1 MTATRAE
8 IPTPVV
14 DDERITETYEELKG
28 MQVEL
33 DPNPIDFGP
42 RRFNNRIAQ
51 VRSMLNRV
59 EQLSLQAS
67 EDLHYFK
74 RIINAKKGLYE
85 LEKREL
91 MVKDPTC
98 RVGRSQ
104 GEREALAD
112 VRLRSMIEEIQALE
126 ASAHDLETVMIS
138 IRSKRTDLKDVQGR
152 MRDQMKLIEHDISMG
167 ARWGNREPMV
177 VGAAVSASTNDLDD
191 MLADVD
197 KGLGWDGDKA
207 PEPIVGLE
215 DVSEEDEEDEEEA
228 PAPPVVEKPAPAKPK
243 AAKAKTPPR
252 EPVIILIP
260 PVASVEEKDDV
271 SDVLEA
277 AFSGRGDVPQF
288 GDGSLAATTDV
299 DSFLSDLDDAKPARI
314 EVSSN
319 DGIDDLIASLAND

>member
-8 IPTPVV
+8 IPIPVV
-14 DDERITETYEELKG
+14 DDERIQETYEELKG

-33 DPNPIDFGP
+33 DPNPIEFGP

-59 EQLSLQAS
+59 EQLFLQAS

-74 RIINAKKGLYE
+74 RIINAKKGLYD

-91 MVKDPTC
+91 MVKDPSC

-112 VRLRSMIEEIQALE
+112 VRLRSMIEEIQLLE
-126 ASAHDLETVMIS
+126 ASAHDLETVMSS
-138 IRSKRTDLKDVQGR
+138 IKSKRTDLKDVQGR
-152 MRDQMKLIEHDISMG
+152 MRDQMKMVEHDISMG
-167 ARWGNREPMV
+167 ARWGNREPAVAMQV
-177 VGAAVSASTNDLDD
+177 VGGSTDELDG

-197 KGLGWDGDKA
+197 KSLGWSGDTA

-215 DVSEEDEEDEEEA
+215 DVSEEEEEDDDEEA
-228 PAPPVVEKPAPAKPK
+228 PAPPIVKPK
-243 AAKAKTPPR
+243 AATKPKPR
-252 EPVIILIP
+252 APELVIVLVSP
-260 PVASVEEKDDV
+260 SQSEGKDDV

-277 AFSGRGDVPQF
+277 AFSGRREGPQF
-288 GDGSLAATTDV
+288 GDGALVATADIDT
-299 DSFLSDLDDAKPARI
+299 FLSDLDDLKPARVEI
-314 EVSSN
+314 SPS